1 MVGGYIESSGKS
13 EVRIMYIM
21 RKTTANKLLKAITDN
36 LVSVT
41 SAVVNHDEG
50 IKEQISD
57 EKFKED
63 LEFYTNSGIFADTI
77 DFSYEKIAEDKLSIS
92 IGKAS
97 CYCYDDIDVTL
108 QLSDGVDMETA
119 TKELYEDLNERL
131 SA

>member
-1 MVGGYIESSGKS
+1 
-13 EVRIMYIM
+13 M
-21 RKTTANKLLKAITDN
+21 RKTTANRLLKAITDN

-41 SAVVNHDEG
+41 SAVVNHDETG
-50 IKEQISD
+50 KEPISV

-77 DFSYEKIAEDKLSIS
+77 DFTFEKISEDSIHIA

-97 CYCYDDIDVTL
+97 RYCFDDIDVTL
-108 QLSDGVDMETA
+108 QLSDGVDMENA
-119 TKELYEDLNERL
+119 TKLLYEDLNERL

>member
-1 MVGGYIESSGKS
+1 
-13 EVRIMYIM
+13 M
-21 RKTTANKLLKAITDN
+21 RKTNANRLLKAITDN

-63 LEFYTNSGIFADTI
+63 LEFYVNSGIFADTI
-77 DFSYEKIAEDKLSIS
+77 DFSYEKIAENKLHIA

-97 CYCYDDIDVTL
+97 CY
-108 QLSDGVDMETA
+108 
-119 TKELYEDLNERL
+119 
-131 SA
+131 

>member
-1 MVGGYIESSGKS
+1 
-13 EVRIMYIM
+13 M
-21 RKTTANKLLKAITDN
+21 RRTTTGRLQKIIADN

-41 SAVVNHDEG
+41 SAVVNYDDRG
-50 IKEQISD
+50 KEPISTD
-57 EKFKED
+57 KFTED

-77 DFSYEKIAEDKLSIS
+77 DFSYEKIAEDKLLIF

-131 SA
+131 SAKRENNIVEVSRLD

>member
-1 MVGGYIESSGKS
+1 
-13 EVRIMYIM
+13 M
-21 RKTTANKLLKAITDN
+21 RRTTANRLQKVIADN

-50 IKEQISD
+50 IKEPISV

-108 QLSDGVDMETA
+108 QLSDGVTMETA
-119 TKELYEDLNERL
+119 TKQLHENFDERL